1 MDDGS
6 GWVPNSAVALL
17 CVDLSKRHILW
28 TNQGGRDLLIEAG
41 ASDIVLN
48 APVPGLD
55 WLWGLDVPPPGWQ
68 PLAQAIA
75 SGTVGSTSHHA
86 WPRLV
91 ASQPEMWLIAVE
103 ATGTEIRLMCCN
115 AAAATQAAAP
125 DAADLRNQ
133 RDLLVREVHHRL
145 KNNLQGVSGL
155 LRHQAALQPAA
166 APWLESAAA
175 QLQAMA
181 QVYGLQL
188 PDGQPPDVF
197 QLVDA
202 VARTVGALFGVQPHV
217 HREAP
222 VGVSPDA
229 VSGHPVQ
236 AGPAWDPSATQAL
249 RTTLWAH
256 LGDASTDSSHRTY
269 LHRVHPDQAGGL
281 ALVLNELMTNA
292 LKHGTG
298 APCAADDDP
307 GQGARLS
314 CSVRWVADRAE
325 VDIGNPGHWPSPPR
339 LESLPPGVQGLAL
352 VRALLPSRGA
362 ELEFITQPGWVCARL
377 HIRPPV
383 LCHAGAVN
391 PQWIGLDNPTR

>member
-1 MDDGS
+1 MDDEH
-6 GWVPNSAVALL
+6 GWAPNVSVAML
-17 CVDLSKRHILW
+17 CVDRAKRHVVW
-28 TNQGGRDLLIEAG
+28 TNQGGRDLLAQAG
-41 ASDIVLN
+41 GFDIALN
-48 APVPGLD
+48 APASGLD

-75 SGTVGSTSHHA
+75 CSVAGTTHSHA

-91 ASQPEMWLIAVE
+91 ASQPEMWLIVCE
-103 ATGTEIRLMCCN
+103 AAGTEIRLMCCN
-115 AAAATQAAAP
+115 AGAAVQAAAP

-133 RDLLVREVHHRL
+133 RDVLVREVHHRL

-188 PDGQPPDVF
+188 PDGQPPALVE
-197 QLVDA
+197 LVDA
-202 VARTVGALFGVQPHV
+202 VARTVGALFGVQPQV
-217 HREAP
+217 HCESP
-222 VGVSPDA
+222 VA
-229 VSGHPVQ
+229 VPQ
-236 AGPAWDPSATQAL
+236 DPMQGNPSKVGMAHEPSTTQAL

-256 LGDASTDSSHRTY
+256 LGDGSPDSPRQAQA
-269 LHRVHPDQAGGL
+269 HRVHPDQAGGL

-292 LKHGTG
+292 LKHGTAG
-298 APCAADDDP
+298 ALGAGAES
-307 GQGARLS
+307 GHRARLS
-314 CSVRWVADRAE
+314 CTVRWNAGHAE
-325 VDIGNPGHWPSPPR
+325 VDIGNPGQWPSPPQ

-362 ELEFITQPGWVCARL
+362 ALEFITQPGWVCARL

-383 LCHAGAVN
+383 LFDADAAH
-391 PQWIGLDNPTR
+391 PQSIGFGNPTR